1 MTDRRIHLLLID
13 DEPDYRRE
21 MVLGLGEFFEV
32 DEAADG
38 RAALDLVARNNGAYD
53 VALIDQHLGSDPDG
67 IADGLAL
74 AGAHGNAGCG
84 V

>member
-38 RAALDLVARNNGAYD
+38 RAALDLS
-53 VALIDQHLGSDPDG
+53 LIH
-67 IADGLAL
+67 I
-74 AGAHGNAGCG
+74 
-84 V
+84 